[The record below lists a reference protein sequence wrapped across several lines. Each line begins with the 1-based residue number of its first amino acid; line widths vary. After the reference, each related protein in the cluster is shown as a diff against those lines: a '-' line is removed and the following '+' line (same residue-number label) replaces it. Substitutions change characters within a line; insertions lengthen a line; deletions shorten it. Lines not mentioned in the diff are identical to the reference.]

1 MGEMEVRAAHNVME
15 ACAQTDTLNKVVFT
29 SSATA
34 VLWGTRKRDQHDSP
48 VAAHSHSYVDERDW
62 TDINFCKKYKVVY
75 LLNPPQFSTF
85 DVYQT
90 HR

>member
-1 MGEMEVRAAHNVME
+1 MLQELMGEMEVRAAHNVME

-48 VAAHSHSYVDERDW
+48 HSHSCVDERDW
-62 TDINFCKKYKVVY
+62 TDISFCKKYKVIY
-75 LLNPPQFSTF
+75 LFNPL
-85 DVYQT
+85 
-90 HR
+90 RIGNNKL